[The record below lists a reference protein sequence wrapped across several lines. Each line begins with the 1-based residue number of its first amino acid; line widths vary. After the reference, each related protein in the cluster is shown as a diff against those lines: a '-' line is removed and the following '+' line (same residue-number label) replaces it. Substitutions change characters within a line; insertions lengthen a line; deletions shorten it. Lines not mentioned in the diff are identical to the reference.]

1 MAVGWKWIEGH
12 ITARVR
18 VRDERLEEWASD
30 GYIVCSITLKWIFR
44 TGFLQP
50 KWPTKPVNVAFYGKI
65 EAYVV
70 LRASKWQVSL
80 FYRPS
85 FLIRCVCLH
94 APPKLITVD
103 RFLVQGVNKVAGIL
117 YGVFEVANRLSAA
130 ALAPQALLRSPGLVL
145 QFTESGLVWTGNTQK
160 GKV

>member
-1 MAVGWKWIEGH
+1 M
-12 ITARVR
+12 
-18 VRDERLEEWASD
+18 
-30 GYIVCSITLKWIFR
+30 
-44 TGFLQP
+44 
-50 KWPTKPVNVAFYGKI
+50 
-65 EAYVV
+65 
-70 LRASKWQVSL
+70 SL
-80 FYRPS
+80 FSRPS

-117 YGVFEVANRLSAA
+117 YGVFEVANRLNAA